1 MAQAIVQPR
10 ARMASLAAG
19 LMLAFT
25 LVTTSAALAQDGP
38 EVTITNFAAAIEAGD
53 TEVLSTFFCPEQAW
67 QAAQFDVSTMVAGLA
82 ALGLPEGVDAST
94 IAAGIRFVPE
104 IVSAEVVSQTDAEA
118 VVSVVGSLSVAI
130 DPVALTPFI
139 EAMLTAQ
146 GIEVTPD
153 MVEMMTGMMVGQLG
167 SEPIDISDEITLVPS
182 DTMPWVICDELGGG
196 SDVSASPSADP
207 SLVPAG

>member
-1 MAQAIVQPR
+1 MAG
-10 ARMASLAAG
+10 LAAG
-19 LMLAFT
+19 LVLAFT
-25 LVTTSAALAQDGP
+25 LVPTSAALAQDGP
-38 EVTITNFAAAIEAGD
+38 EVTITNLAAAIEAGD
-53 TEVLSTFFCPEQAW
+53 TDVLPTFFCPEQAW

-82 ALGLPEGVDAST
+82 ALGLPEGVDPST

-104 IVSAEVVSQTDAEA
+104 IVSADVVSQTDAEA
-118 VVSVVGSLSVAI
+118 VVSVVGSISVAI
-130 DPVALTPFI
+130 DPVALSPLI

-153 MVEMMTGMMVGQLG
+153 MIEMMSGMMVGQLG

-196 SDVSASPSADP
+196 SEPSASPSADP